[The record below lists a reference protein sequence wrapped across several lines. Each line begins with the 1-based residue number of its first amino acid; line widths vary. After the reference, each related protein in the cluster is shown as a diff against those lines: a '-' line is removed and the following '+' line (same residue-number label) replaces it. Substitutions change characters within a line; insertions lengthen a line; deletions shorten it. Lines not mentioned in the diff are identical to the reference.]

1 MKSYKSPQD
10 FIQAFP
16 DWEGALEILRSLI
29 LTTELEETMKWGAPV
44 YTIDNK
50 NIVGLGAFK
59 SYFGLWFFQ
68 GAFLKDHNKVLI
80 NAQEGKTKAQ
90 RQWRFSNIEEI
101 DEKLVLEYIEEAI
114 QNQKEGKEL
123 KPVKNKALALPKE
136 MVEYFSKNRHVKNAF
151 DEFTPG
157 RKKEFAEYIHEAKRE
172 ETKLKRLEKIALLIL
187 AGRGLNDKYR

>member
-16 DWEGALEILRSLI
+16 DWEGALEKLRSLI

-44 YTIDNK
+44 YTIDYK

-59 SYFGLWFFQ
+59 SYFGVPFFQ

-101 DEKLVLEYIEEAI
+101 DEKLPEIGFKL
-114 QNQKEGKEL
+114 QNVDENWTL
-123 KPVKNKALALPKE
+123 KE
-136 MVEYFSKNRHVKNAF
+136 MKEEVIKIFKDTKVNGSK
-151 DEFTPG
+151 
-157 RKKEFAEYIHEAKRE
+157 FAAD
-172 ETKLKRLEKIALLIL
+172 LLSDISFL
-187 AGRGLNDKYR
+187 YPAVL